1 MRLEKCYFCSSTCY
15 PGHGMEFVRNDGKI
29 FRFCRSK
36 CRRLF
41 KMKRN
46 PRKVAWTKAH
56 RRAHGKELVMDSTFE
71 FERQR
76 NRPVKYNREIMRQT
90 ISAMQRVQQI
100 RLKREQDL
108 HKERMRVADQ
118 KKVFG
123 RERAL
128 RKEAERQAIH
138 QQDIDR
144 AKARFEA
151 QDQTHELLDS
161 IQIKEGASTQKSTQK
176 LSQPQVTA
184 VLEEILL

>member
-1 MRLEKCYFCSSTCY
+1 MRLEPCYFCSSTIY
-15 PGHGMEFVRNDGKI
+15 PGHGSQFVRNDGKI

-46 PRKVAWTKAH
+46 PRKTAWTKAH

-76 NRPVKYNREIMRQT
+76 NRPIKYNRELMRQT
-90 ISAMQRVQQI
+90 ITAMEKVNQI

-108 HKERMRVADQ
+108 HKQRMRIADQ
-118 KKVFG
+118 KKVLG

-128 RKEAERQAIH
+128 KKEAEKEARH
-138 QQDIDR
+138 QQDLER
-144 AKARFEA
+144 SRARF
-151 QDQTHELLDS
+151 QHEHDTMDVLDS
-161 IQIKEGASTQKSTQK
+161 IQIDTSAPLPSRSNVSE
-176 LSQPQVTA
+176 SQPQK
-184 VLEEILL
+184 VLEEIML